1 MRYEGIVYRP
11 PSEAGSLLIQATIG
25 CPHNRCAFCGLYKD
39 RKFRVRPVED
49 IKADLRAAREYYGE
63 GVQSLF
69 FPDGNTIVMKTD
81 QLVEIIRYAR
91 SCFPHL
97 ERITVYGSARFV
109 NKKSPEELGALK
121 EAGLNRLHMG
131 MESGDDVVLEKIRK
145 GTSSE
150 EIIAAGTKLKQA
162 GIEVS
167 EYYLA
172 GVGGRIY
179 SDQHAIN
186 SAKTLNA
193 FSPEYIRLRTFFP
206 HRGTPMYDAYKSRE
220 FVLQT
225 PHETLRE
232 VRLLIENLEC
242 EGSIF
247 LSDHSNNYCN
257 INGLLPRDKA
267 LMIADLDELLTYDER
282 LFRTPHK
289 GVL

>member
-1 MRYEGIVYRP
+1 MRYEGVIYRP

-25 CPHNRCAFCGLYKD
+25 CPHNRCTFCCLYKD
-39 RKFRVRPVED
+39 KKFRVRPVED
-49 IKADLRAAREYYGE
+49 IKADLQLAREYYGE

-69 FPDGNTIVMKTD
+69 LPDGNTIGMKTE
-81 QLVEIIRYAR
+81 QLVEICRFAR

-109 NKKSPEELGALK
+109 NRKSLEELIALK
-121 EAGLNRLHMG
+121 EAGLDRIHMG
-131 MESGDDVVLEKIRK
+131 MESGDDVVLQEICK

-150 EIIAAGTKLKQA
+150 EIIEAGLKLKQA

-172 GVGGRIY
+172 GVGGRKY
-179 SDQHAIN
+179 SQQHAIN
-186 SAKTLNA
+186 SARTLNA
-193 FSPEYIRLRTFFP
+193 FVPDFIRLRTFCP
-206 HRGTPMYDAYKSRE
+206 QPGTPLYEAYLAGE
-220 FVLQT
+220 FELQT

-232 VRLLIENLEC
+232 VKLLLEHLEC
-242 EGSIF
+242 EGSVF

-257 INGLLPRDKA
+257 VNGLLTRDKA
-267 LMIADLDELLTYDER
+267 RMLSQIDELLTYDEH
-282 LFRTPHK
+282 LFRPPHL

>member
-69 FPDGNTIVMKTD
+69 FPDGNTIVMKTE
-81 QLVEIIRYAR
+81 QLVDIIRYAR
-91 SCFPHL
+91 SCFPYL

-131 MESGDDVVLEKIRK
+131 MESGDDVVLEKICK
-145 GTSSE
+145 GTSSA
-150 EIIAAGTKLKQA
+150 EIISAGTKLKQA
-162 GIEVS
+162 GIQVS
-167 EYYLA
+167 EYFLA

-179 SDQHAIN
+179 SEQHAIN

-193 FSPEYIRLRTFFP
+193 FSPEFIRLRTFFP
-206 HRGTPMYDAYKSRE
+206 HRGTPMYDAYKSGE

-232 VRLLIENLEC
+232 VRLLLENLEC

-257 INGLLPRDKA
+257 VNGLLPRDKA